1 MSLLH
6 RFLDN
11 HVLANSAFVVVL
23 LVGTLQYFQM
33 PRSQDPE
40 INFNWISVITTMPG
54 ASAEDIE
61 RLITEPLEESIRQ
74 VSDIKFVSSTSRENL
89 SNILVRFNEISD
101 NVFDKRLNDL
111 RREIQNKANAEL
123 PEEAEDPQILEI
135 TTANSFP
142 TATVVISGEADD
154 EVLRRIAQSVKDD
167 IEGLKGVD
175 DVNAAALVDPELLVE
190 FYPERLYAKGITP
203 SQLADSVSA
212 HFRDTAA
219 GDLTIG
225 KQQWLVRVIGTDSNP
240 EYLGSLPVVGSQG
253 NVPIDA
259 VARVSRGRE
268 DAEQAV
274 SYQGKPAVLFGVT
287 KQGYV
292 NTLDLIGR
300 INDYIE
306 QKNKLIQ
313 QFGVQIYLL
322 DDQSIVTSNA
332 INVMQSNALLGLLLV
347 MFVTWL
353 FLGSHIAFFLGVGI
367 PFTLAG
373 TFWLLNSIDETLNQS
388 VLLGVVIVLGMLVDD
403 AVVVVEAIYY
413 RIQRGA
419 EAMQASLDS
428 LKEVFSP
435 VTSSV
440 ATTMAAFLPL
450 MLLPGILGDFMFVI
464 PFVVTVAL
472 AISLL
477 EAYWILPVHVS
488 MVKLNMTSPGRLQ
501 QIRTRATHWLRV
513 KYSRW
518 LIAVLR
524 RPNISL
530 VLVMLLFVMAI
541 TAFAIDRVRVQFF
554 AFDPIRLFYVNVE
567 MAPGA
572 NLQQTLQQV
581 EVIEAKVRK
590 HLLPGEARG
599 LSSVAGQMFTEMAP
613 FFGDHYGQLTVSLNP
628 QHADTRGV
636 AEIVEEMREDIIN
649 TVGPAHVSF
658 LIMEGGPPKGKPIS
672 VKVRGD
678 NYDEI
683 ESAVNDLQNILKSMP
698 AVSDITDDDSPG
710 KLELQL
716 KLNSDAVRNAGL
728 NPAQVSRDIRLLFDG
743 DIVARMQDEGEKLEV
758 RVRAVPEVHN
768 NIDSVLEQTIALP
781 AGGQIALGQ
790 LVTVGTGAGKGN
802 IRHYNFRRT
811 ITVEADL
818 DKEKMDTIAANK
830 LLLEEW
836 QKIRLR
842 YPNIDLDFSGELDDI
857 QESLDA
863 MLTLALLGIGL
874 IYLILGTQFKSYWQ
888 PFMILVTAPL
898 AFTGVTLGLIVSGN
912 PLSLFTLYGVV
923 ALIGIAV
930 NSAIVMIHAANQRL
944 SEGMTVLHATIY
956 AARRRVVPIIITS
969 LTTVAGLFSL
979 AVGLGGK
986 SLLWGPVA
994 SAIVW
999 GLAFSTVLTLFVI
1012 PLLYRFF
1019 MRRSAQLRD
1028 RSLTIPHD
1036 VHVD

>member
-6 RFLDN
+6 RILDN
-11 HVLANSAFVVVL
+11 HVLANAAFVVVL

-54 ASAEDIE
+54 ASAEDVE
-61 RLITEPLEESIRQ
+61 RLITKPLEDAIRQ
-74 VSDIKFVSSTSRENL
+74 VADIKFVSSNSRENL
-89 SNILVRFNEISD
+89 SNILVRFNEISQR
-101 NVFDKRLNDL
+101 VFDKRLNDL
-111 RREIQNKANAEL
+111 RREVQNKANAEL
-123 PEEAEDPQILEI
+123 PDEAEDPEIMEI

-142 TATVVISGEADD
+142 MATIVVSGNAED
-154 EVLRRIAQSVKDD
+154 EVLRRVAQSVKDD
-167 IEGLKGVD
+167 VEVIKGVD
-175 DVNAAALVDPELLVE
+175 EVKPAGLVDPELLVE
-190 FYPERLYAKGITP
+190 FYPERMHAKGVTP
-203 SQLADSVSA
+203 TQLADSVSA
-212 HFRDTAA
+212 YFRDTAA
-219 GDLTIG
+219 GDLNIG
-225 KQQWLVRVIGTDSNP
+225 NQQWLVRVIGTDSNP
-240 EYLGSLPVVGSQG
+240 AYLGALPVVGSQG
-253 NVPIDA
+253 EVPIDSI
-259 VARVSRGRE
+259 ARVSRGRQ
-268 DAEQAV
+268 DAEQLV
-274 SYQGKPAVLFGVT
+274 SYNGRPGVMYGVT
-287 KQGYV
+287 KQANV
-292 NTLDLIGR
+292 NTLNLIAS
-300 INDYIE
+300 INEYIE
-306 QKNKLIQ
+306 QKNKLIE
-313 QFGVQIYLL
+313 QFGVHVNLL
-322 DDQSIVTSNA
+322 DDQSIVTRNA
-332 INVMQSNALLGLLLV
+332 LDVMQSNALLGLILV
-347 MFVTWL
+347 MVVTWL
-353 FLGSHIAFFLGVGI
+353 FLGTHIAFFLGVGI

-419 EAMQASLDS
+419 QAMQAALDS
-428 LKEVFSP
+428 LREVFSP

-477 EAYWILPVHVS
+477 EAYWILPVHIS
-488 MVKLNMTSPGRLQ
+488 MVKLNMDKPGRLQ
-501 QIRTRATHWLRV
+501 QWRTLATHWLRV
-513 KYSRW
+513 KYS
-518 LIAVLR
+518 LMLVAVMR

-530 VLVMLLFVMAI
+530 AIVALLFVMAVA
-541 TAFAIDRVRVQFF
+541 AFAMGMVKVQFF

-567 MAPGA
+567 MAPGTH
-572 NLQQTLQQV
+572 LEQTLKQV
-581 EVIEAKVRK
+581 EVVEAKVRK
-590 HLLPGEARG
+590 HLQPGEARG

-628 QHADTRGV
+628 QHSGSRGV
-636 AEIVEEMREDIIN
+636 ADIVEEMRADIMH
-649 TVGPAHVSF
+649 TVGPAHISF
-658 LIMEGGPPKGKPIS
+658 MIMEGGPPKGKPIS

-678 NYDEI
+678 NYAEI
-683 ESAVNDLQNILKSMP
+683 EAAVSDLEGILKSMP
-698 AVSDITDDDSPG
+698 AVSDITNDDSPG
-710 KLELQL
+710 KMELQL
-716 KLNSDAVRNAGL
+716 KLDSDAVRKAGL
-728 NPAQVSRDIRLLFDG
+728 NPAQVSRDIRLMFDG
-743 DIVARMQDEGEKLEV
+743 DIVAHMQDEGEKLEV
-758 RVRAVPEVHN
+758 RVRAVPEVRT

-781 AGGQIALGQ
+781 SGGQIALGQ
-790 LVTVGTGAGKGN
+790 LVKVGTGTGKGN
-802 IRHYNFRRT
+802 IRHYNYRRT
-811 ITVEADL
+811 ITVESDL
-818 DKEKMDTIAANK
+818 DKNKMDTVAANK
-830 LLLEEW
+830 LLVQEW
-836 QKIRLR
+836 EKIHLR

-863 MLTLALLGIGL
+863 MLSLALLGIGL

-888 PFMILVTAPL
+888 PFMILVTVPL

-923 ALIGIAV
+923 ALVGIAV

-944 SEGMTVLHATIY
+944 AEGMTVLHATIY

-1019 MRRSAQLRD
+1019 MRRSRQLH
-1028 RSLTIPHD
+1028 PG
-1036 VHVD
+1036 VHA